1 MKDTIVEILGRA
13 NGAAVTRAD
22 LREVMRTDRP
32 TAWGK
37 PTGKKL
43 TDSQTTLVGKAI
55 TDLIE
60 DGTLEHLEV
69 TVGASK
75 MAALALA
82 PPTQRTGSAAMPTK
96 VGAVAARCVCDAL
109 GACNACDGGG
119 WVFGEDDQ
127 KVIRYPLLATKPT
140 PTGMAQCRPRRRRTC
155 TKTFSSRSPTT
166 RTRLGACSSCSHSHF
181 CEAVRPVLPS
191 SPGTCWR
198 RRAATSSSFADGRR

>member
-96 VGAVAARCVCDAL
+96 VGAVAARWPD
-109 GACNACDGGG
+109 
-119 WVFGEDDQ
+119 
-127 KVIRYPLLATKPT
+127 R
-140 PTGMAQCRPRRRRTC
+140 RPPRIWRLQPQRCQRDVQHRRTELHCAHRQRAARRRR
-155 TKTFSSRSPTT
+155 SRPH
-166 RTRLGACSSCSHSHF
+166 RQL
-181 CEAVRPVLPS
+181 
-191 SPGTCWR
+191 
-198 RRAATSSSFADGRR
+198 